1 MEEVAK
7 IRAKRQ
13 VNNTLSQ
20 QNGPDTTLIHGL
32 PLNLEVLVW
41 RKGNTSQSSKWTGPY
56 TLLTIKGETCKV

>member
-13 VNNTLSQ
+13 VNNVLSQ
-20 QNGPDTTLIHGL
+20 QNSPNTTLIHGL

-41 RKGNTSQSSKWTGPY
+41 REGNTSQSGKWTSPY
-56 TLLTIKGETCKV
+56 TLLTLKGETCKV

>member
-20 QNGPDTTLIHGL
+20 QNSPDTTLIHGL
-32 PLNLEVLVW
+32 PLNSEVLV
-41 RKGNTSQSSKWTGPY
+41 
-56 TLLTIKGETCKV
+56 

>member
-13 VNNTLSQ
+13 VNNALSQ
-20 QNGPDTTLIHGL
+20 QNSPNTTLIHGL

-41 RKGNTSQSSKWTGPY
+41 HKGNTSQSGK
-56 TLLTIKGETCKV
+56 